1 MEKWYPNTGLDA
13 EQQQRIR
20 DKKTRLDAL
29 RPFPGSALKR
39 LQQDFAVEWTYNSNS
54 IEGNTLSLR
63 ETRVVLQDG
72 LTIGGKTLRE
82 HFEAI
87 NHNKAIAW
95 LEEKVTP
102 GYVISG
108 ADILTL
114 HKMVMT
120 AIDDDFGGRF
130 RTGRVQ
136 ITGANFIPP
145 NPLKVPDLLD
155 ELLEWVRCN
164 PQNLD
169 PVSLSAVFHHRFVW
183 IHPFFDGNGRTG
195 RLAMNMILMELGYP
209 PVIILRTDRNKYYRA
224 LNDANQGKF
233 EKLLLLF
240 FQGAERSLELY
251 LSALGNGYD
260 DYLPLNQIANDPAVP
275 YGQEYLSLL
284 ARRGELEAIKEGRV
298 WYSTKKAVKRY
309 INR

>member
-1 MEKWYPNTGLDA
+1 VERWYPGKGLT
-13 EQQQRIR
+13 EQQQQRILE
-20 DKKTRLDAL
+20 KKTRLDGL
-29 RPFPGSALKR
+29 RPFPISAIKR
-39 LQQDFAVEWTYNSNS
+39 LQQDIAVEWTYNSNS
-54 IEGNTLSLR
+54 IEGNALSLR

-87 NHNKAIAW
+87 NHHNAIAW
-95 LEEKVTP
+95 LEDIVSP
-102 GYVISG
+102 GYLIS
-108 ADILTL
+108 ASDILML
-114 HKMVMT
+114 HKMVMKS
-120 AIDDDFGGRF
+120 IDDEFGGRF

-164 PQNLD
+164 PGNLD
-169 PVSLSAVFHHRFVW
+169 PVSLAAVFHHRFVW

-195 RLAMNMILMELGYP
+195 RLAMNLILMSMGFP
-209 PVIILRTDRNKYYRA
+209 PVIILRADRNKYYRA
-224 LNDANQGKF
+224 LNEANQGKL
-233 EKLLLLF
+233 EKLMLLF
-240 FQGAERSLELY
+240 FQGSERSLELY

-260 DYLPLNQIANDPAVP
+260 DYLPLAQIANDPTVP

-284 ARRGELEAIKEGRV
+284 ARRGELEAFKEGRV
-298 WYSTKKAVKRY
+298 WYSTQKAVKRY
-309 INR
+309 MKG